1 MIVRTREVMPILT
14 CPICQTKVRYTSRDE
29 VPWRPFCS
37 RRCKLIDLGRWL
49 NEEYRIIEE
58 LPEADGEPN
67 AGQDALDEN
76 A

>member
-1 MIVRTREVMPILT
+1 MPTLT

-49 NEEYRIIEE
+49 NEEYRVTEE
-58 LPEADGEPN
+58 LPEPDGEPY